1 MRRTFFLFATLALL
15 ENNVASAADDVD
27 ELLDEVE
34 EPKEKKIKIKREMD
48 GSTSESTQPRLPSLA
63 SPMPPPALNIHKL
76 TAPAPLAPRPYQTN
90 KERPI
95 PGLTWRRARSS
106 GWQPRTMT

>member
-34 EPKEKKIKIKREMD
+34 EPKEKR
-48 GSTSESTQPRLPSLA
+48 GLA
-63 SPMPPPALNIHKL
+63 A
-76 TAPAPLAPRPYQTN
+76 APRTDHPAEPGSSPRDRPLGQT
-90 KERPI
+90 I
-95 PGLTWRRARSS
+95 QQGLINFI
-106 GWQPRTMT
+106 

>member
-63 SPMPPPALNIHKL
+63 SPMPPPPSTH
-76 TAPAPLAPRPYQTN
+76 TN
-90 KERPI
+90 
-95 PGLTWRRARSS
+95 
-106 GWQPRTMT
+106 